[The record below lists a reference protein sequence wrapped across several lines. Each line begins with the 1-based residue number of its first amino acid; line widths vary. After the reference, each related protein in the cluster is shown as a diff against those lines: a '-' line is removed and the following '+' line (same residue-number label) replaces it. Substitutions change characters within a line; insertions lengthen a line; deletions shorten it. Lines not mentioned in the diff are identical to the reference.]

1 MTSIEN
7 HFRQTPAKSR
17 AVRPIPKSSKG
28 HFVGE
33 LVFNR
38 GSQRQRLGFGSLVEH
53 DAALCLIYQPNFLDI
68 EEQLAALPFILPN
81 GDASRHFFDYRVTT
95 TSLRRTCISVKREC
109 EAKTF
114 KYQAMIE
121 QVKKAA
127 IGNICDDVKTITER
141 NIHPITLHNA
151 KLFHAARDPQP
162 SVDDVVFAQLAN
174 VASPVQIA
182 EFLEKAGIGGSGF
195 HSVARAIRF
204 KRIHLL
210 AAERITG
217 RAFIVNRAAT

>member
-1 MTSIEN
+1 MISAEK

-17 AVRPIPKSSKG
+17 AVLPIPKSSKG

-38 GSQRQRLGFGSLVEH
+38 GGQRQRLGFGSLVEH

-68 EEQLAALPFILPN
+68 EEQLAALPFVLPN
-81 GDASRHFFDYRVTT
+81 GDASRHFFDYRVTN

-109 EAKTF
+109 EAKT
-114 KYQAMIE
+114 YEYRAMIAK
-121 QVKKAA
+121 VKKAA

-162 SVDDVVFAQLAN
+162 SIDEVVFRELQN
-174 VASPVQIA
+174 ISSPVQIS
-182 EFLEKAGIGGSGF
+182 EFLERSGIGGDGF
-195 HSVARAIRF
+195 RSVARAIRF
-204 KRIHLL
+204 SYIHQLEK
-210 AAERITG
+210 ERITG
-217 RAFIVNRAAT
+217 RAFIFNRAAD